1 MQPAHAQP
9 PSPFPPTLDAVPAEA
24 RLPETFAFTPGALAA
39 GAVLGLAGW
48 LIALGAR
55 GPSRLDDLYV
65 PAGCAAG
72 AVLFG
77 TWELLR
83 RLGRTVV
90 AFHGNQ
96 IGMYRG
102 GKLSD
107 VAYRSQIM
115 VYQLSILNTIR
126 ELLAFGM
133 LGLMALGGGAATVGK
148 NLGIGLI
155 FLGVGVGLTGAFI
168 SSIYARI
175 ACRHFF
181 VPKGQGTEQVMFTR
195 GAAGRFGL

>member
-1 MQPAHAQP
+1 MQPAYAQQQ
-9 PSPFPPTLDAVPAEA
+9 SPFPPTLDAVPAEA
-24 RLPETFAFTPGALAA
+24 RLPETFAFTPGALAV

-48 LIALGAR
+48 LMSFLSR
-55 GPSRLDDLYV
+55 GPSKLEDLYV
-65 PAGCAAG
+65 PAGCVAG
-72 AVLFG
+72 AILFG
-77 TWELLR
+77 LWEIFR

-90 AFHGNQ
+90 AFHGDQ
-96 IGMYRG
+96 IGVYRS
-102 GKLSD
+102 GKLTD

-115 VYQLSILNTIR
+115 VYQLSVINTVR

-133 LGLMALGGGAATVGK
+133 LGLMSLGGGAVTVGRD
-148 NLGIGLI
+148 LGMGLI
-155 FLGVGVGLTGAFI
+155 FLGIGVGLTGAFI

-181 VPKGQGTEQVMFTR
+181 VPKGQSTEQVMFTR